1 MSNPTVSFRISDYHL
16 ARGLRAIRAIEP
28 NWQLTTP
35 ANLIKTIFID
45 YIAKSEHFNN
55 TPPTVSEELLQ
66 EIIFARANLN
76 KQERYQE
83 RIEHLPRLGVKTFE
97 QAREQLRE
105 ASQQRQREIEDARIF
120 EQIKREAREEQ
131 AAKEKELDH
140 QIDLAFQTKQ
150 TFPKPSEFQDRNNT
164 ESEIS
169 TVTDFSPPKD
179 WIDSEE

>member
-66 EIIFARANLN
+66 EITYARSNLN
-76 KQERYQE
+76 KQERFHE
-83 RIEHLPRLGVKTFE
+83 KIEYLPRLGVKTFE
-97 QAREQLRE
+97 QARKQLQE
-105 ASQQRQREIEDARIF
+105 ASRQREREIEDARLF

-131 AAKEKELDH
+131 ATKEKELDN
-140 QIDLAFQTKQ
+140 QIDLAFQTGQ
-150 TFPKPSEFQDRNNT
+150 RLPKPSEFHDPNNT
-164 ESEIS
+164 DSEIS
-169 TVTDFSPPKD
+169 TLTDFSPPKD
-179 WIDSEE
+179 WIDSEN

>member
-16 ARGLRAIRAIEP
+16 ARGLRAIRTIEP

-45 YIAKSEHFNN
+45 YIAKSEHFNK
-55 TPPTVSEELLQ
+55 TPLPVSEELLQ
-66 EIIFARANLN
+66 EIVYSRANLN

-97 QAREQLRE
+97 QAREQLQA
-105 ASQQRQREIEDARIF
+105 ASQQRQREIEDAKLF
-120 EQIKREAREEQ
+120 EQIKRRTREEQ
-131 AAKEKELDH
+131 AAKEIEIDTQIELS
-140 QIDLAFQTKQ
+140 LQTSQ
-150 TFPKPSEFQDRNNT
+150 TTPKLSDFHDPNNT
-164 ESEIS
+164 DSDIS

-179 WIDSEE
+179 WIDSED